1 MLNYGDVSVNYSY
14 VMLYDP
20 LNPIIMVWMF
30 FWMSFIRPRIR
41 FSWIMHDLSVVYELT
56 MSKWI
61 KLGDL

>member
-30 FWMSFIRPRIR
+30 NCVKPRWRVDSRVTVVDIQSVTHTRLFILLCL
-41 FSWIMHDLSVVYELT
+41 D
-56 MSKWI
+56 
-61 KLGDL
+61 